1 MCIRIKKKKKLSI
14 SNSSSEKGH
23 THTGKKSTNKLRYSG
38 GGSLDGTSSER
49 RLASDRVA
57 PVINYLYNWPIVD
70 DVDDDG
76 DKLVAALT
84 LSLFLSFF
92 ILWRPFFFLF
102 LLLQQQQ
109 QRLLL
114 LLLRC
119 ATWCSCKCLWSGCVQ
134 LGLGCL
140 TPRRRWVGRE
150 SWSGIVI
157 NSQLPRCFSF
167 FIIIQ

>member
-1 MCIRIKKKKKLSI
+1 MTANSV
-14 SNSSSEKGH
+14 SNNHKVAYLLNVHKNKEKEKAQHQQQQQQRKRAH

-70 DVDDDG
+70 DDVDDDG

-84 LSLFLSFF
+84 LSLSFFLSLF

-102 LLLQQQQ
+102 LSLQQQ

-114 LLLRC
+114 LLRC
-119 ATWCSCKCLWSGCVQ
+119 AT
-134 LGLGCL
+134 
-140 TPRRRWVGRE
+140 
-150 SWSGIVI
+150 
-157 NSQLPRCFSF
+157 
-167 FIIIQ
+167 